1 MRIYESQEDYLEKI
15 LMLAGEDGRGSV
27 RSVDLARAMGVT
39 KPSVSN
45 AMRLLRD
52 KALIHMD
59 DYGLITLSDEGLE
72 VARRV
77 LERHMTLARFF
88 MSLGVD
94 EETAYEDAC
103 RIEHVISQQ
112 SFLAICQ
119 LSRSHC
125 PINAKEG
132 VQADGKEGNGHA
144 DV

>member
-15 LMLAGEDGRGSV
+15 LMLAGEDGLGQV

-39 KPSVSN
+39 NPSVSN
-45 AMRLLRD
+45 AMRLLRE

-59 DYGLITLSDEGLE
+59 DYGLITLSEEGRGIAE
-72 VARRV
+72 RV

-88 MSLGVD
+88 MSLGV
-94 EETAYEDAC
+94 EEKTAYEDAC

-125 PINAKEG
+125 PVNAKERG
-132 VQADGKEGNGHA
+132 QGDGKEGNEA
-144 DV
+144 